1 MLRRAMHHG
10 VRARRAS
17 STHVSSFTPLPA
29 GLAPGRERGDSLLD
43 REPPLPSTRA
53 RGRTLEA
60 QRLAHHLEAL
70 AGGEILAAV
79 AAARALRPVAS
90 ADERVA
96 AAAVRLVHNG
106 DLLAAML
113 ALDALAWARW
123 PQVERTL
130 VEALSEPDLAEHAA
144 WALTRREPVAAA
156 IPPLAHLIA
165 AGTFTAMPAQLALEA
180 WSRRAPDGVR
190 VEIGRALARSSNE
203 GGWSRLV
210 ETLSIVND
218 PPPPSART
226 RSESFRAGRRRA
238 LSANGT
244 CGLRVAQV
252 LLRGRVDAELVRAGS
267 SDGGGVV
274 TLLVQLARELGLQEG
289 IERSTIIARPSVSG
303 SAEAELLGPNAS
315 IVRLPFGPTEDV
327 PVGAMWEHRVQIERA
342 VTEAI
347 TAEPIDVAQL
357 RYADAGTFAAARA
370 LRRAGVAVVFTVAPD
385 PHGLIHAGERRGR
398 LTRRSF
404 ADAER
409 REHNLFRLRLVD
421 ELTADADRLVTL
433 PRAGGLAATE
443 ELLGRSLDR
452 RRTASIP
459 EGIALA
465 RPSARADASSPFALD
480 LAARIAALG
489 SGRVGLPL
497 IVSVGRF
504 HPVKGFPRLVE
515 AWAGDGELAARFN
528 LVLVG
533 GDLEHPTADERE
545 VLHGIELAL
554 GRHPAARAGL
564 VLLGA
569 RPHADVE
576 RLLSIARHG
585 LVGVVSPGGTYAC
598 ASAKE
603 EFGVSILEALASGL
617 AVVAPDGGGPA
628 TYLDEDVAGVLVE
641 PGRVDT
647 LRAGLRHAAR
657 LVLDEDRAA
666 RGAALVRSRFSIA
679 PMAATLADTYR
690 EAVREA
696 CR

>member
-1 MLRRAMHHG
+1 
-10 VRARRAS
+10 
-17 STHVSSFTPLPA
+17 
-29 GLAPGRERGDSLLD
+29 
-43 REPPLPSTRA
+43 
-53 RGRTLEA
+53 
-60 QRLAHHLEAL
+60 
-70 AGGEILAAV
+70 
-79 AAARALRPVAS
+79 
-90 ADERVA
+90 
-96 AAAVRLVHNG
+96 
-106 DLLAAML
+106 
-113 ALDALAWARW
+113 
-123 PQVERTL
+123 
-130 VEALSEPDLAEHAA
+130 
-144 WALTRREPVAAA
+144 
-156 IPPLAHLIA
+156 
-165 AGTFTAMPAQLALEA
+165 MPAQLALEA
-180 WSRRAPDGVR
+180 WSRRAPDRVR
-190 VEIGRALARSSNE
+190 IEIGRALARCSSQ

-218 PPPPSART
+218 PPPLSAPT
-226 RSESFRAGRRRA
+226 RSERLRTGRRLA
-238 LSANGT
+238 LNGNGT

-252 LLRGRVDAELVRAGS
+252 LLRGRVDADLVHAGS

-274 TLLVQLARELGLQEG
+274 TLLVQLARELGLQDG

-315 IVRLPFGPTEDV
+315 IVRLPFDTTEEV

-347 TAEPIDVAQL
+347 TTEPIDVAHL

-385 PHGLIHAGERRGR
+385 PHTLIDDGERHGR

-409 REHNLFRLRLVD
+409 REHNLFRRRLVD
-421 ELTADADRLVTL
+421 DLTAHAHGLVTL

-443 ELLGRSLDR
+443 DLLGRSLDR
-452 RRTASIP
+452 RRTAIVP

-465 RPSARADASSPFALD
+465 RPSARADASSPFALE
-480 LAARIAALG
+480 LAARVAAPG
-489 SGRVGLPL
+489 AERVGLPL

-515 AWAGDGELAARFN
+515 AWAGDRELAARFN

-533 GDLEHPTADERE
+533 GDLEHPTGDESE

-554 GRHPAARAGL
+554 ERHPAAREGL
-564 VLLGA
+564 VLLGH

-576 RLLSIARHG
+576 WLLSIARHG
-585 LVGVVSPGGTYAC
+585 LVGVASPGGVYAC
-598 ASAKE
+598 GSAKE
-603 EFGVSILEALASGL
+603 EFGVSILEALASRL

-647 LRAGLRHAAR
+647 LRAGLRRAAR
-657 LVLDEDRAA
+657 LALDENRTA

-679 PMAATLADTYR
+679 PMAATLAGTYR

-696 CR
+696 RR